1 MDKRVEIE
9 KEVLRERE
17 KERDCVN
24 WREEREREKKKDK
37 LISLPSGDLNR
48 QTALG
53 GKKHYDETAQSIHLI
68 AN

>member
-1 MDKRVEIE
+1 MSGNR
-9 KEVLRERE
+9 KEGEGGAERKRE
-17 KERDCVN
+17 KDCGL
-24 WREEREREKKKDK
+24 EGGERERKKDK

>member
-1 MDKRVEIE
+1 MDKRAEIE
-9 KEVLRERE
+9 KEVLRE
-17 KERDCVN
+17 KERETV
-24 WREEREREKKKDK
+24 WIGGRGEREKKDK